1 MRWFMGIVSTVTRIT
16 DKMAA
21 RRVLKKGRQRG
32 ASRELKWLE
41 AEERSGK
48 KCLEKRLQ
56 CGGSIEEK
64 QRRAKIREEE
74 IGWKI
79 VE

>member
-21 RRVLKKGRQRG
+21 QHVLKRGKQRE
-32 ASRELKWLE
+32 ASRELRLF
-41 AEERSGK
+41 EEERRSGK

-56 CGGSIEEK
+56 CGGNIEEK

-79 VE
+79 VK

>member
-32 ASRELKWLE
+32 ASRELRFFE
-41 AEERSGK
+41 ADERSGK

-56 CGGSIEEK
+56 CGGSTEEK
-64 QRRAKIREEE
+64 ARESKKQRERR
-74 IGWKI
+74 
-79 VE
+79 